1 MAYTYHGT
9 QGWVK
14 QPNRIV
20 KTFDSGLCLIQQDYI
35 RRKDKVEYF
44 TFKEGD
50 ALSVVDSQPCIDG
63 AFIFPEPDYSDMGNG
78 YIKCTV
84 TAYGRVNNTGTVT
97 TRKQAV
103 YLIANVSEEILGIAY
118 NNNTLVCQ
126 TAYSE
131 PPGSF
136 VIAGAPGSI
145 RSSLPLLLY
154 GGSPDSGLID
164 IPVLK
169 IVLGAE
175 ESPSTIIPPNLVNIF
190 VGATGE
196 NITNKLF
203 FPEIRGFNQSNSI
216 PASFGADF
224 EGRKLSAQFAIDQ
237 VATTDYGRFKEYTI
251 SWKITGSP
259 EVDLGTF
266 IRKGTWSPFTFPET
280 TITAFSIGSTGFT
293 FTGGANYA
301 VNQSFCV
308 LQQLAVNKTDV
319 IIKQGAST
327 ITSFSVADAVTRNR
341 AVTGLTAN
349 TTYAISVTCANNY
362 YQATE
367 SLQVTTI
374 SA

>member
-50 ALSVVDSQPCIDG
+50 ALSVADSQPCIDG

-84 TAYGRVNNTGTVT
+84 TAYGRVNNTGSVT
-97 TRKQAV
+97 TRKEAV
-103 YLIANVSEEILGIAY
+103 FLTANVFELKTGIKY
-118 NNNTLVCQ
+118 TDNINYVCQ
-126 TAYSE
+126 TQNSQDAAGQASVE
-131 PPGSF
+131 IPG
-136 VIAGAPGSI
+136 V
-145 RSSLPLLLY
+145 LLY

-175 ESPSTIIPPNLVNIF
+175 QSPSTIIPSNLVNIF
-190 VGATGE
+190 VAATGE

-203 FPEIRGFNQSNSI
+203 FPQILGFNQSNSI

-224 EGRKLSAQFAIDQ
+224 EGRKLSAEFRIDR
-237 VATTDYGRFKEYTI
+237 VETTDYGRFKEYTI
-251 SWKITGSP
+251 SWKISGIP
-259 EVDLGTF
+259 VVNLGGF
-266 IRKGTWSPFTFPET
+266 IRKGTWSPFASPET

-301 VNQSFCV
+301 VANSSCV

-319 IIKQGAST
+319 LIKQGAST
-327 ITSFSVADAVTRNR
+327 ITSFSVADAVTRNTQ
-341 AVTGLTAN
+341 VTGLTAN

-362 YQATE
+362 YQASN

>member
-50 ALSVVDSQPCIDG
+50 ALSVADSQPCIDG

-84 TAYGRVNNTGTVT
+84 TAYGRVNNTGSVT
-97 TRKQAV
+97 TRKETVALLANVFELKTGIKYTDNINYVCQTGDIIGGV
-103 YLIANVSEEILGIAY
+103 NVSEQPIG
-118 NNNTLVCQ
+118 
-126 TAYSE
+126 
-131 PPGSF
+131 
-136 VIAGAPGSI
+136 
-145 RSSLPLLLY
+145 LY
-154 GGSPDSGLID
+154 GGDPDAGLID
-164 IPVLK
+164 IPILK
-169 IVLGAE
+169 IVLGE
-175 ESPSTIIPPNLVNIF
+175 NESPSTVIPPNLINIF
-190 VGATGE
+190 VAQTGE

-203 FPEIRGFNQSNSI
+203 FPQVRGFNEDNSI
-216 PASFGADF
+216 PYFGGDF
-224 EGRKLSAQFAIDQ
+224 EGRKLSAEFRIDR
-237 VATTDYGRFKEYTI
+237 VETTDYGRFKEYTLSWIMI
-251 SWKITGSP
+251 STPTVS
-259 EVDLGTF
+259 LGTF
-266 IRKGTWSPFTFPET
+266 IRKGTWSPFAFPET

-301 VNQSFCV
+301 VNQSGCV

-319 IIKQGAST
+319 LIKQGAST

>member
-50 ALSVVDSQPCIDG
+50 ALSVADSQPCIDG

-97 TRKQAV
+97 TRKEAV
-103 YLIANVSEEILGIAY
+103 ALNATVSDYKIGLFSNDNINFNCKTTGQYSFENVVALYTG
-118 NNNTLVCQ
+118 LD
-126 TAYSE
+126 
-131 PPGSF
+131 PGLAD
-136 VIAGAPGSI
+136 V
-145 RSSLPLLLY
+145 
-154 GGSPDSGLID
+154 
-164 IPVLK
+164 PVLK
-169 IVLGAE
+169 IVLLE
-175 ESPSTIIPPNLVNIF
+175 NESPSTIIPSNLIDIF
-190 VGATGE
+190 VAQTGE

-203 FPEIRGFNQSNSI
+203 FPQVIGLNEDNSI
-216 PASFGADF
+216 PISFGANFD
-224 EGRKLSAQFAIDQ
+224 GKKLQIEYRIDQ
-237 VATTDYGRFKEYTI
+237 VETTDYGRFKEYTL
-251 SWKITGSP
+251 SWRIVTQPS
-259 EVDLGTF
+259 VDLGTF
-266 IRKGTWSPFTFPET
+266 IRKGTWSPFASPET

-301 VNQSFCV
+301 VANSGCV

-319 IIKQGAST
+319 TIKQGAST

>member
-1 MAYTYHGT
+1 MAYTYHGN

-50 ALSVVDSQPCIDG
+50 ALSVADSQPCIDG
-63 AFIFPEPDYSDMGNG
+63 AFIFPEPDYADMGNG

-84 TAYGRVNNTGTVT
+84 TAYGRVNNTGSVT
-97 TRKQAV
+97 TRKEAV
-103 YLIANVSEEILGIAY
+103 ALLANVFELKTGLQY
-118 NNNTLVCQ
+118 TDNNNYVCQ
-126 TAYSE
+126 EEDIVPIT
-131 PPGSF
+131 
-136 VIAGAPGSI
+136 
-145 RSSLPLLLY
+145 LY
-154 GGSPDSGLID
+154 GEDADAGLID
-164 IPVLK
+164 IPILK
-169 IVLGAE
+169 IVLGE
-175 ESPSTIIPPNLVNIF
+175 NESPSTVIPSNLINIF
-190 VGATGE
+190 VAQTGE

-203 FPEIRGFNQSNSI
+203 FPQVRGFNEDNSI
-216 PASFGADF
+216 PASDGADF
-224 EGRKLSAQFAIDQ
+224 EGRKLSAEFRIDR
-237 VATTDYGRFKEYTI
+237 VETTDYGRFKEYTL
-251 SWKITGSP
+251 SWLIIGTPTVS
-259 EVDLGTF
+259 LGTF
-266 IRKGTWSPFTFPET
+266 IRKGTWNPFTFPET

-293 FTGGANYA
+293 FTGGAGYA
-301 VNQSFCV
+301 VAESGCV